1 MTLKHLSL
9 ALGVAWLSACAT
21 TGTMDSQAKE
31 ARQGWIDAIYT
42 TSDLPQPLPPCL
54 ANISPSE
61 IAAGRIVEVSY
72 WSSRKVIYKL
82 AKLPPSMTAS
92 LHEEVEIWPQNCSA
106 GKLSRVDKIS
116 PASSL
121 AQHQP

>member
-1 MTLKHLSL
+1 MMLKRLIL
-9 ALGVAWLSACAT
+9 ALAVVWLSACAT
-21 TGTMDSQAKE
+21 TGPMENQAKE

-42 TSDLPQPLPPCL
+42 TNDLPQPLPPCL

-82 AKLPPSMTAS
+82 VELPPSMTVS
-92 LHEEVEIWPQNCSA
+92 LHQEVEIRPENCA
-106 GKLSRVDKIS
+106 EGKLSQVVDTHTS
-116 PASSL
+116 LL
-121 AQHQP
+121 AQHH

>member
-1 MTLKHLSL
+1 MTLKRLSL

-21 TGTMDSQAKE
+21 TGTTENPTKE

-42 TSDLPQPLPPCL
+42 TNDLPQPLPPCL

-82 AKLPPSMTAS
+82 AELPPSMTAS
-92 LHEEVEIWPQNCSA
+92 LHQAVEIWPESCAA
-106 GKLSRVDKIS
+106 GKLSR
-116 PASSL
+116 L
-121 AQHQP
+121 AEVRTVSHSQSQN